1 MSYNRWISSPYNL
14 ELYHHGVKGMKWG
27 KHLFGKGA
35 EMPQGAGGGG
45 GGNEDDLALLEKLKE
60 LYGDKAYEKFLEA
73 KKNRGEAVEFSKL
86 MQDTAKDT
94 RGEDDLHK
102 AVTELLSTRHRQYN
116 EAKAAYERSPKGI
129 VDKVSQKGR
138 DLINKFS
145 KKKPSESKPA
155 SKSSKTTTKAKSQV
169 SKEKVIAKG
178 QAVDTD
184 ARIRR
189 YGLDVPKRE
198 RYRRNGKYRNMNLAD
213 VYGPNNKVNDH
224 SGKDGVNLFRQI
236 NATDV
241 QNGRNYATRD
251 FDTSKHNDGKYGTR
265 DKIRERITGKADPD
279 NLKSYYRDNVQNF
292 ERRANQKQ
300 AWSVGMEEEFVR
312 KTAAK
317 ETDQYEQRIHDS
329 SLAGLV
335 DRMTPKRRRRW

>member
-1 MSYNRWISSPYNL
+1 MSYNRWLTPQNEY

-45 GGNEDDLALLEKLKE
+45 GGALEDDELNIALDQYK
-60 LYGDKAYEKFLEA
+60 
-73 KKNRGEAVEFSKL
+73 RGEITKEQLDAVYKKIQSLPYRL
-86 MQDTAKDT
+86 MHNP
-94 RGEDDLHK
+94 GETLNDLAGK
-102 AVTELLSTRHRQYN
+102 TIQAVGN
-116 EAKAAYERSPKGI
+116 G
-129 VDKVSQKGR
+129 VDALKRPDEVASHAVQKGR
-138 DLINKFS
+138 DLISKFS

-155 SKSSKTTTKAKSQV
+155 PKPTKTATKTKSQV
-169 SKEKVIAKG
+169 SKEKVVAKG
-178 QAVDTD
+178 QAVDAD
-184 ARIRR
+184 ARMRR

-198 RYRRNGKYRNMNLAD
+198 RYRQNGKYRNMNLAD

-279 NLKSYYRDNVQNF
+279 NLKSYYSENVQNF

-317 ETDQYEQRIHDS
+317 KTDQYEQRIRDS

-335 DRMTPKRRRRW
+335 DRMTPKKRRRW